1 MSAVSF
7 EEFVAQIKQGA
18 IGSFPTDTVP
28 ALAAAPTAAAAIY
41 ATKHRPLDK
50 PLILMAGEL
59 TAIWDYVSG
68 SKADRQVWQALMQD
82 YWPGALTLVLPASER
97 IPLAMNPQQPGTIGV
112 RVPNHGLAR
121 TILHHTGPLATTSAN
136 LAGQAALQ
144 DMAAIDQTFPTVL
157 QLSDAA
163 LKILA
168 IPPDQC
174 QSSGTASTIVQWQ
187 RHGWTILRQG
197 AVILPSTI
205 RQAAPRSIQ

>member
-7 EEFVAQIKQGA
+7 EELVAQIQQGA

-28 ALAAAPTAAAAIY
+28 ALAATPSAAAAIY
-41 ATKHRPLDK
+41 TTKHRPLNK
-50 PLILMAGEL
+50 PLILMAGEIE
-59 TAIWDYVSG
+59 AIWDYVGG
-68 SKADRQVWQALMQD
+68 SAADRQTWQALMQTD
-82 YWPGALTLVLPASER
+82 WPGALTLVLPASER
-97 IPLAMNPQQPGTIGV
+97 IPLAMNPHQPGTIGV

-121 TILHHTGPLATTSAN
+121 TILRHTGPLATTSAN
-136 LAGQAALQ
+136 LAGQPALQ
-144 DMAAIDQTFPTVL
+144 EMATIAQTFPTVY

-163 LKILA
+163 LTALA
-168 IPPDQC
+168 IPPNQC

-197 AVILPSTI
+197 AVILPPTI